1 MSVSTELILILRTTP
16 HTHIRLLTLNRVAKR
31 NALSNELIVAL
42 ASAFRETALDPDIR
56 CLVICGGETFF
67 SAGADIKEMQQR
79 GFGTIDNTDRRSSWN
94 DISKFPK
101 PLNV

>member
-1 MSVSTELILILRTTP
+1 
-16 HTHIRLLTLNRVAKR
+16 VAKR
-31 NALSNELIVAL
+31 NALSNELIVA
-42 ASAFRETALDPDIR
+42 SACRDAALDPDMHR
-56 CLVICGGETFF
+56 LVISGGETFF
-67 SAGADIKEMQQR
+67 SVGADIKEMQQR